1 MTALAERR
9 PRSDAEINRACN
21 SDDPSQLRF
30 HPLADSGS
38 SPILGVDPGITGGLA
53 FLFPT
58 GEVEVGD
65 IPVVAGEVDVDT
77 LVRQVR
83 AFSPALAVIERA
95 NAMPKQGVSSTFK
108 HGVAYG
114 ALRTVVALCNIPYR
128 LVTPGKWKNHFGLDS
143 DKEKSRALAIQFW
156 PGCGFFS
163 RKKDHGRAEAAL
175 IARYG
180 AETIATNFAAPSGK
194 GEGGRLLPPTTER

>member
-1 MTALAERR
+1 MISLQGMNSEATCTHAE
-9 PRSDAEINRACN
+9 AI
-21 SDDPSQLRF
+21 
-30 HPLADSGS
+30 S
-38 SPILGVDPGITGGLA
+38 SPIVGVDPGITGGIA
-53 FLFPT
+53 FLFANRVV
-58 GEVEVGD
+58 VED
-65 IPVVAGEVDVDT
+65 IPTAGGEVDVDT
-77 LVRQVR
+77 LVRRVR
-83 AFSPALAVIERA
+83 EMQPALAIIERA
-95 NAMPKQGVSSTFK
+95 NAMPKQGVASTFK
-108 HGVAYG
+108 YGVAYG

-180 AETIATNFAAPSGK
+180 AEVFRSTTPALHQGNNPALWRTAGRGSAAP
-194 GEGGRLLPPTTER
+194 T